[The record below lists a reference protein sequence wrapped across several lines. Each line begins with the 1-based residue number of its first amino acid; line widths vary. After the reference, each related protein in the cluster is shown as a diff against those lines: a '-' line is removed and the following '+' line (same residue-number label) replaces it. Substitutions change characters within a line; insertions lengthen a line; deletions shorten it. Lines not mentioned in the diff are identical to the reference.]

1 MLSAAGIDHAE
12 RPGRGV
18 GGRHGRDNKDVLLG
32 RRQAV
37 STNLAECPVTVRL
50 PAAIVDN
57 RGGRFKVPTV
67 AATSFQR
74 PGIVLEKPFPIR
86 SGMR

>member
-1 MLSAAGIDHAE
+1 MLAAAGIDHAE
-12 RPGRGV
+12 RPGRRV
-18 GGRHGRDNKDVLLG
+18 GGRHGRDCKDVLLERDRG
-32 RRQAV
+32 Q
-37 STNLAECPVTVRL
+37 TGLAECPVTVRL

-57 RGGRFKVPTV
+57 GGGRFKVLAA

-74 PGIVLEKPFPIR
+74 RGIVLEKPFPIR